1 MKKELLIFTIIF
13 SILFILISG
22 CISND
27 DNDSNDKENDNQEF
41 GNPVTDLSF
50 EIKLLKNI
58 YSINES
64 IYITAELRNIGSK
77 DLYISPMSIEFL
89 SSFDTLNRTLDFI
102 ITTPNN
108 STIQCF
114 SPFIENPPYGIIL
127 KPNDSINQTINL
139 LDYEF
144 TSEYGQKN
152 HDFSKQGEYK
162 IQGVYNSEEAWDS
175 SGKGRKVWN
184 GKKVSES
191 KEFIIE

>member
-64 IYITAELRNIGSK
+64 IYRQADNIFLFNFTNENDLTTVSKATMVDVETVNIIAKELPPRYCLILGKAVNDFPLIMK
-77 DLYISPMSIEFL
+77 VNSIPVKTMGQTRLF
-89 SSFDTLNRTLDFI
+89 FTN
-102 ITTPNN
+102 
-108 STIQCF
+108 
-114 SPFIENPPYGIIL
+114 L
-127 KPNDSINQTINL
+127 KRD
-139 LDYEF
+139 
-144 TSEYGQKN
+144 
-152 HDFSKQGEYK
+152 
-162 IQGVYNSEEAWDS
+162 
-175 SGKGRKVWN
+175 
-184 GKKVSES
+184 
-191 KEFIIE
+191 